1 MKSQI
6 KSLFASVSTPSL
18 VGRAGVGLLLLTL
31 ASCGNKDADY
41 DASGVF
47 ETTEVLV
54 SARGTGEIVSLN
66 IVEGQQVKANE
77 ELGRLDMTQLV
88 LKKEQLG
95 ASKLQVQAN
104 KTATNSHVLDLE
116 KQVASIRQQI
126 ANLQRE
132 KNRFSA
138 LLKDGAA
145 TRKQVDDISY
155 QISVLQKQL
164 SATQEQINASNKSFK
179 GQSAGLDAQSSGVDA
194 QMSAVDDQM
203 RQAVITSPID
213 GVILS
218 KYAEQ
223 GEFAAP
229 GRALF
234 KVADVS
240 QMRLRAYITADL
252 LTNVKIGQK
261 VKVYADQ
268 GDKGR
273 KEYEGTVSW
282 ISSEAEF
289 TPKTIQTRNE
299 RSNLVY
305 AVKIDVKNDGIIKR
319 GMYGDVKL

>member
-1 MKSQI
+1 MKKI
-6 KSLFASVSTPSL
+6 MILATGL
-18 VGRAGVGLLLLTL
+18 VVLAG
-31 ASCGNKDADY
+31 CGQKDVDY

-66 IVEGQQVKANE
+66 IEEGQQVKAGD
-77 ELGRLDMTQLV
+77 ELGRLDVTQLE
-88 LKKEQLG
+88 LKKDQLKSG
-95 ASKLQVQAN
+95 
-104 KTATNSHVLDLE
+104 KTAATSRKLNTTQ
-116 KQVASIRQQI
+116 QVASINQQI
-126 ANLQRE
+126 QNLQRE
-132 KNRFSA
+132 KARFQA

-145 TRKQVDDISY
+145 TQKQVDDIGY
-155 QISVLQKQL
+155 QISVLQRQL
-164 SATQEQINASNKSFK
+164 AAVNEQVSTANTSID
-179 GQSAGLDAQSSGVDA
+179 GQSAGFDAQIG
-194 QMSAVDDQM
+194 QVDDM
-203 RQAVITSPID
+203 LRQAVITSPID

-252 LTNVKIGQK
+252 LTGVKIGQK

-268 GDKGR
+268 GEKGR

-289 TPKTIQTRNE
+289 TPKTIQTRDE

-319 GMYGDVKL
+319 GMYGDVKF

>member
-1 MKSQI
+1 MKKI
-6 KSLFASVSTPSL
+6 MILATGL
-18 VGRAGVGLLLLTL
+18 VVL
-31 ASCGNKDADY
+31 ASCGNKDVDY

-54 SARGTGEIVSLN
+54 SARGTGEIISLN
-66 IVEGQQVKANE
+66 IEEGQQVKANE
-77 ELGRLDMTQLV
+77 ELGRLDVTQLE
-88 LKKEQLG
+88 LKKDQLKSG
-95 ASKLQVQAN
+95 KSAATSRKLN
-104 KTATNSHVLDLE
+104 TAQ
-116 KQVASIRQQI
+116 QVASINQQI
-126 ANLQRE
+126 QNLQRE
-132 KNRFSA
+132 KRRFEA

-145 TRKQVDDISY
+145 TQKQVDDIGY
-155 QISVLQKQL
+155 QIAVLQKQL
-164 SATQEQINASNKSFK
+164 SAVNEQVSTANTSID
-179 GQSAGLDAQSSGVDA
+179 GQSAGFDAQIG
-194 QMSAVDDQM
+194 QVDDM
-203 RQAVITSPID
+203 LRQAIITSPID

-289 TPKTIQTRNE
+289 TPKTIQTRDE

-305 AVKIDVKNDGIIKR
+305 AVKVDVKNDGIIKR
-319 GMYGDVKL
+319 GMYGDVKF